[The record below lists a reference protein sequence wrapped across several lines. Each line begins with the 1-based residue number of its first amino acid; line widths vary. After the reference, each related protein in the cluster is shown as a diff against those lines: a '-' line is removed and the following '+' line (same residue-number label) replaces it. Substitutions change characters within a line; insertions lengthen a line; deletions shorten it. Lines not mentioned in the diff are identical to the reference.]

1 MMANREQEKWW
12 IDFFKGDFTE
22 VVLNQQAEETVGFM
36 QQTGRLEPGM
46 NVFDQCCGKGYLAH
60 ELDKAGLRVTGI
72 DISEP
77 YIAYAQKH
85 LSSER
90 ATFVLGDA
98 STYLRPGEFDISIN
112 WNTSFGYHEDDA
124 ENERM
129 LIPFSSNLK
138 DGGQFFFSTMN
149 PMFIHKHFQRY
160 IVKQVPSGDST
171 IITIRA
177 SWIEHGMMKSNWLIV
192 YPDGHRET
200 AYGQTKLYSLE
211 QFEAMFLRHGLR
223 VEQAFGDLSLSP
235 YDEDHPSMII
245 YGKKQ

>member
-1 MMANREQEKWW
+1 MMANRKQEKWW

-36 QQTGRLEPGM
+36 QRTGRLDPGM

-60 ELDKAGLRVTGI
+60 ELDKARLRVTGI

-149 PMFIHKHFQRY
+149 PLFIHKHFQRY

-171 IITIRA
+171 IITIRE
-177 SWIEHGMMKSNWLIV
+177 SWIEDGMMKSNWLIV

>member
-1 MMANREQEKWW
+1 MMANRKQEKWW

-36 QQTGRLEPGM
+36 QRTGRLEPGM

-85 LSSER
+85 LSSES

-149 PMFIHKHFQRY
+149 PLFIHKHFQRY

-171 IITIRA
+171 IITIRE
-177 SWIEHGMMKSNWLIV
+177 SWIEDGMMKSNWLIV

-223 VEQAFGDLSLSP
+223 VEQAFGDLSHSP

>member
-1 MMANREQEKWW
+1 M
-12 IDFFKGDFTE
+12 
-22 VVLNQQAEETVGFM
+22 VLNQQAEETVGFM
-36 QQTGRLEPGM
+36 QRTGRLEPGM

-98 STYLRPGEFDISIN
+98 STYLLPGEFDISIN
-112 WNTSFGYHEDDA
+112 WNTSFGYHEDDDL
-124 ENERM
+124 NEKM
-129 LIPFSSNLK
+129 LLAFSNNLK
-138 DGGQFFFSTMN
+138 PGGQFFFSTMN
-149 PMFIHKHFQRY
+149 PLFINKHFQRY

-171 IITIRA
+171 IITIRE
-177 SWIEHGMMKSNWLIV
+177 SWIEDGMMKSNWLIV

-211 QFEAMFLRHGLR
+211 QFETMFLRHGLR

>member
-1 MMANREQEKWW
+1 M
-12 IDFFKGDFTE
+12 
-22 VVLNQQAEETVGFM
+22 VLNQQAEETVGFM
-36 QQTGRLEPGM
+36 QRTGRLEPGM

-149 PMFIHKHFQRY
+149 PLFIHKHFQRY

-171 IITIRA
+171 IITIRE
-177 SWIEHGMMKSNWLIV
+177 SWIEDGMMKSNWLIV
-192 YPDGHRET
+192 YPDGRRET

>member
-1 MMANREQEKWW
+1 M
-12 IDFFKGDFTE
+12 
-22 VVLNQQAEETVGFM
+22 VLNQQAEETVGFM
-36 QQTGRLEPGM
+36 QRTGRLEPGM

-85 LSSER
+85 LSSES

-149 PMFIHKHFQRY
+149 PLFIHKHFQRY

-171 IITIRA
+171 IITIRE
-177 SWIEHGMMKSNWLIV
+177 SWIEDGMMKSNWLIV

-223 VEQAFGDLSLSP
+223 VEQAFGDLSHSP